1 MAASLAARAD
11 NRGYGHLN
19 SVGGLART
27 AAFNSRPGGPSGNVD
42 YSLTNFNG
50 AAGYDDTKNVGGPA
64 GTAACNSRLGISGGH
79 VDCPLTGSES
89 TTDNADSAAACTD
102 KPGGTGGNVE
112 LLAIFNGVDGYRNPI
127 SVGGPA
133 GTAACN
139 SKPGGI
145 SGGHVDYPLTSSTS
159 RTANADS
166 AAACTDKPGGIVYG
180 PAGTAAC
187 HSRPGGISGG
197 HVDCPLTGFASTTAN
212 TDSAAACTDE
222 PGGTVEGPAGTA
234 ACNSRPGIS
243 GGHVD
248 CPLTSSESTT
258 DDADSA
264 AACTR
269 SISDDLGDNSC
280 SHQPL
285 VYQPGDDGCHRAPS
299 NAKGPSILTTITC
312 MLVILVGSLQAPFFV
327 AAPTR
332 STDEGFLPNF
342 QVAQDTSHHAL
353 LESAQSFAEALG
365 LGPPLDILSVASFP
379 GQEIL
384 ALTRFD
390 TTPMDFLNSIQG
402 TFLARSPFQLST
414 WDTLRGTHAQ
424 VPCGA
429 AFHLVA
435 SYANKLL
442 KTATRSIQDVPMKL
456 SQAQRGNPLDLSDAN
471 GWTLISSLIR
481 QTELAIKAA
490 LAAVLP
496 SDAHYEYLISCATRV
511 LADSRPQLNDI
522 PAYLRRVG
530 DPVVHRDASSLP
542 FTNRSS
548 PVHTSRLEPAKQLRT
563 TSYRPNSYHDIL
575 MPEAI
580 DAIHAW
586 LHVEKSNMIA
596 IAKYGPNVR
605 RARNALKMFGFGEAV
620 EKHDTLVIGQDQ
632 FLEPA
637 QGIIWDCRGFEHGL
651 SAVPMD
657 FTSAPNSDLNNDFI
671 LEALE
676 SWPDQELVGFLV
688 NGVQFRADLPLQ
700 ILLGPHLSSLSA
712 AWGSVESEI
721 LRLEDLGYYDIF
733 SALPFLPMR
742 SVPQGSTP
750 RKI

>member
-1 MAASLAARAD
+1 
-11 NRGYGHLN
+11 
-19 SVGGLART
+19 
-27 AAFNSRPGGPSGNVD
+27 
-42 YSLTNFNG
+42 
-50 AAGYDDTKNVGGPA
+50 
-64 GTAACNSRLGISGGH
+64 
-79 VDCPLTGSES
+79 
-89 TTDNADSAAACTD
+89 
-102 KPGGTGGNVE
+102 
-112 LLAIFNGVDGYRNPI
+112 
-127 SVGGPA
+127 
-133 GTAACN
+133 
-139 SKPGGI
+139 
-145 SGGHVDYPLTSSTS
+145 
-159 RTANADS
+159 
-166 AAACTDKPGGIVYG
+166 
-180 PAGTAAC
+180 
-187 HSRPGGISGG
+187 
-197 HVDCPLTGFASTTAN
+197 
-212 TDSAAACTDE
+212 
-222 PGGTVEGPAGTA
+222 
-234 ACNSRPGIS
+234 
-243 GGHVD
+243 
-248 CPLTSSESTT
+248 
-258 DDADSA
+258 
-264 AACTR
+264 
-269 SISDDLGDNSC
+269 
-280 SHQPL
+280 
-285 VYQPGDDGCHRAPS
+285 
-299 NAKGPSILTTITC
+299 
-312 MLVILVGSLQAPFFV
+312 MLVILVGSLQAPFFI

-332 STDEGFLPNF
+332 SQTNDEWFLPNF

-365 LGPPLDILSVASFP
+365 LRPPLDILSVASFP

-414 WDTLRGTHAQ
+414 WDTIRGTHAQ

-435 SYANKLL
+435 SYADKLL
-442 KTATRSIQDVPMKL
+442 KTATRSIQDAPMKL
-456 SQAQRGNPLDLSDAN
+456 LQAQRGDPLDLSDAK

-563 TSYRPNSYHDIL
+563 TSYRPTSYHDIL

-605 RARNALKMFGFGEAV
+605 RTRNALKMFGFGEAV

-637 QGIIWDCRGFEHGL
+637 RGIIWDCRGFEHGR

-657 FTSAPNSDLNNDFI
+657 FSSAPNSDLDNDFI
-671 LEALE
+671 LEALA

-700 ILLGPHLSSLSA
+700 ILLGPNLSSLSA
-712 AWGSVESEI
+712 AWGSV
-721 LRLEDLGYYDIF
+721 DLKF
-733 SALPFLPMR
+733 
-742 SVPQGSTP
+742 
-750 RKI
+750 